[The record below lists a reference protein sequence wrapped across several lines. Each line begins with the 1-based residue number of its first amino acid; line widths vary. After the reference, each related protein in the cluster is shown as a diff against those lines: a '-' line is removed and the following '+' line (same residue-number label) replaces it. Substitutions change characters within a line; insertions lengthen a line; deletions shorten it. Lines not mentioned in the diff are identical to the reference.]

1 MLLKYYNNI
10 KNAKNKQL
18 VFVQSWHN
26 HMSDVFPDDYIM
38 IRLAVAPTGRFCE
51 KCRIWS
57 SIGEVADN
65 VPSKFGKTEGS
76 YEDLD
81 LLFLLKWT

>member
-10 KNAKNKQL
+10 KKAKNKQL

-51 KCRIWS
+51 ALLVSVYMILLGFVSDTICQTIEK
-57 SIGEVADN
+57 
-65 VPSKFGKTEGS
+65 KT
-76 YEDLD
+76 
-81 LLFLLKWT
+81 

>member
-10 KNAKNKQL
+10 NNAKNKQL

-26 HMSDVFPDDYIM
+26 HMSEVFPQDGDYIM

-51 KCRIWS
+51 KIQS

-65 VPSKFGKTEGS
+65 VPSKFGKNRR
-76 YEDLD
+76 
-81 LLFLLKWT
+81 LF

>member
-26 HMSDVFPDDYIM
+26 HMSGVFPLDGDYIM

-51 KCRIWS
+51 KCRFRL

-76 YEDLD
+76 
-81 LLFLLKWT
+81 F